1 MHLLLRSALAISVLG
16 ASSCA
21 SHASPRPAAPAC
33 VAQMSRP
40 QLDAL
45 VKRLHAIPE
54 FAQRVD
60 VASGAFVGTPY
71 VIDPLG
77 EGPGHTP
84 DADPTSRYDGVD
96 CVTYVEEVLALCNSS
111 SLAEAE
117 KLLQQIRYLG
127 DTVTYTDR
135 NHFMES
141 EWIPSNERKGF
152 VKNVTAEV
160 GGPDVIHDVRT
171 ISMAQWKAR
180 ADALQLNLPD
190 DRAPV
195 GHFDLVA
202 LPLDKVEAHA
212 GQIPEGSIL
221 VVAHRSDE
229 KTTNRYSH
237 LGFVVRHDGKVFV
250 RHASSLKHAVIE
262 DTLAEFVAKNRKYV
276 QWPVSGF
283 VFLQPLPAQPAT
295 AAR

>member
-1 MHLLLRSALAISVLG
+1 MHLLLLTLLAMSK
-16 ASSCA
+16 
-21 SHASPRPAAPAC
+21 PPAPAC

-40 QLDAL
+40 QLEAL
-45 VKRLHAIPE
+45 VERLHALPKLAARID
-54 FAQRVD
+54 A
-60 VASGAFVGTPY
+60 ASAAFVGTPY
-71 VIDPLG
+71 VLDPLG
-77 EGPGHTP
+77 EGAGEKP
-84 DADPTSRYDGVD
+84 DSDPTVRYDGVD

-117 KLLQQIRYLG
+117 KLLQKIRYVG

-141 EWIPSNERKGF
+141 EWIPSNEKKGF
-152 VKNVTAEV
+152 VKNVTAQV
-160 GGPDVIHDVRT
+160 GGKDVIHDVRT
-171 ISMAQWKAR
+171 VTLAQWKAR
-180 ADALQLNLPD
+180 SDALQLKLPEN
-190 DRAPV
+190 RIPV

-212 GQIPEGSIL
+212 AQIPEGSIL
-221 VVAHRSDE
+221 VVAHKSDD

-237 LGFVVRHDGKVFV
+237 LGFVVRHGEQVFV

-276 QWPVSGF
+276 EWPVSGF

-295 AAR
+295 ATR